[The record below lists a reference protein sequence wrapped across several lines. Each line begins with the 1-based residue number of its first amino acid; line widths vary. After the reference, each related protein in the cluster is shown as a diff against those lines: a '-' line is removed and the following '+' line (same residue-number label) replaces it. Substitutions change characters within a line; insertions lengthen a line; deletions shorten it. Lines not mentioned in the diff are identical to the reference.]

1 MKKSIKILIS
11 LLLIC
16 TIMLPNGVRADSDHN
31 IYANNFDRSPTG
43 YKNDG
48 KEYVGSMPEGI
59 FKGVRIT
66 LVDNN
71 GNRQSN
77 PIDFFCP
84 TTRNKDWTLMSHFSE
99 QRTIKEVYNDSSH
112 FIFKSVKY
120 TKLSGMGIN
129 IDWDASRKYFSS
141 QLCNA
146 KIDWGPV
153 VEKIRALSD
162 GINKNDTDSKN
173 FFNLFGKEF
182 DKSKVV
188 NWYYMVEPVLVIAIN
203 ESDGTRICT
212 AYGTSAELT
221 ENFTTLLG
229 YQTNPN
235 FDKNVP
241 CYNPSRFHDRK
252 MLNWYKNNY
261 IYYAKGAGGQ
271 TIFGKGD
278 LKSTFYDNFS
288 DGNYFGLIWL
298 GKNAIDTQE
307 SCSKYAD
314 DKSIWV
320 AGWKYDPDKAND
332 KVASNP
338 NNNTIRSTC
347 GLAPTPCHNY
357 ANDKSIWTDGW
368 EYAAKNAYLNVPH
381 GSDKDEIR
389 KKCGSA
395 PIPCSD
401 YKDKNTTIWI
411 DGWVYDSNKAI
422 NKIAADAAN
431 NTDTIRKTCGY
442 QITCETDDIYNKST
456 DFTDVQLTPN
466 ASRNCCLALEKKYA
480 NDKNKLNELYRDHN
494 ECYEC
499 KYDPT
504 KIKPTCST
512 GDNKKTTGYTFTR
525 DVGNA
530 TVTADTYTCIS
541 WAVDGKNKNV
551 SKNLFTKKE
560 INEYCKVI
568 CSETVTLEFPFFN
581 NGNSVRYVTKNS
593 IFAWPKKNNSDEDEL
608 KLKASGKLTCWYRV
622 NLVGLYNLFS
632 SDKNGA
638 VGVFNQCKNDMNK
651 SLTTPENILP
661 NSYNLSGSFKVKTDD
676 DPNYVSLAKENG
688 TNSVSYTKQT
698 SSAEITLS
706 ATKGN
711 VSSLVRAAEKLKFE
725 VTENANFVI
734 SNTGKD
740 AGYSYSYDGK
750 YYRSKTDV
758 GISNI
763 KSNNIIKFEPSL
775 KFNEKTGSGNV
786 SIIYS
791 NIGGSSPKF
800 IENEQT
806 YENKDES
813 GLKNHRCVYKKIN
826 NGKEYLCPDETK
838 NRGMNL
844 KNYMTT
850 ESLTYDE
857 AVEKYC
863 NESNNMTVCPSDSY
877 YPNKA
882 ITKSCYNDETCLK
895 LTCYRYTCTDD
906 DGCHE
911 LNDCIEKTIK
921 DYNMSFDDAKKVCT
935 NNNCNEKVGNSGNI
949 EYRVIDLKDPFPGN
963 AAKAGS
969 SSFNTNIKG
978 RKPGSNWNSTTIVKK
993 EILNNRGVSGDA
1005 IYNLEPLYEF
1015 NLTPSV
1021 IKSIRNYND
1030 EHSYD
1035 DFTLSCKGNNK
1046 QACVA
1051 SGFDFRKN
1059 YGIVKAIEQC
1069 KGISDL
1075 SEFNSCYNNDSLR

>member
-16 TIMLPNGVRADSDHN
+16 TIMLPNGVRAVVGSDSA
-31 IYANNFDRSPTG
+31 IGSNNGNSCGSKCPTG
-43 YKNDG
+43 DSTKVYIPLDSSGKLPTKAIRVTLMDGNGNLIKDKGKNFAADTLWNDSNIKQYGAYISNGYSRVMHVNYNSQVSWGQIDKNNLNNYFTKDTNISNALKKDDGLSYASVADYFNNMAESADKVNSFLTSYFGVTDFKSNNNASNWFLLIEPLVPVRKNYKALVFGTPTEFTRYGASNDG
-48 KEYVGSMPEGI
+48 KAPILTDYYLDHLSRYNYLYITKTNFSYNGLSANFTALSAGNGRTTMVGME
-59 FKGVRIT
+59 K
-66 LVDNN
+66 N
-71 GNRQSN
+71 GN
-77 PIDFFCP
+77 
-84 TTRNKDWTLMSHFSE
+84 
-99 QRTIKEVYNDSSH
+99 
-112 FIFKSVKY
+112 
-120 TKLSGMGIN
+120 
-129 IDWDASRKYFSS
+129 
-141 QLCNA
+141 
-146 KIDWGPV
+146 
-153 VEKIRALSD
+153 
-162 GINKNDTDSKN
+162 
-173 FFNLFGKEF
+173 
-182 DKSKVV
+182 
-188 NWYYMVEPVLVIAIN
+188 
-203 ESDGTRICT
+203 
-212 AYGTSAELT
+212 
-221 ENFTTLLG
+221 
-229 YQTNPN
+229 
-235 FDKNVP
+235 
-241 CYNPSRFHDRK
+241 
-252 MLNWYKNNY
+252 
-261 IYYAKGAGGQ
+261 GAGLVW
-271 TIFGKGD
+271 I
-278 LKSTFYDNFS
+278 
-288 DGNYFGLIWL
+288 
-298 GKNAIDTQE
+298 GKNATPPTP
-307 SCSKYAD
+307 CSNYAD
-314 DKSIWV
+314 DTSIWV

-357 ANDKSIWTDGW
+357 ADDKSIWTDGW

-411 DGWVYDSNKAI
+411 DGWVYDSNKAST
-422 NKIAADAAN
+422 KIAADAAN

-456 DFTDVQLTPN
+456 DFTHVQLTPN
-466 ASRNCCLALEKKYA
+466 ASRNCCRALEKKYA

-541 WAVDGKNKNV
+541 WAVDGKDKNV

-560 INEYCKVI
+560 INKYCKVI

-622 NLVGLYNLFS
+622 NLVGLYNEFGR
-632 SDKNGA
+632 DKNGA
-638 VGVFNQCKNDMNK
+638 VELFNQCKDDMNK

-661 NSYNLSGSFKVKTDD
+661 GANSYNLSGSFKVKTDD

-826 NGKEYLCPDETK
+826 NGKEYLCPSGTK
-838 NRGMNL
+838 NEGMNL
-844 KNYMTT
+844 SIIMTN
-850 ESLTYDE
+850 ESLSYEE
-857 AVEKYC
+857 AVKKYC
-863 NESNNMTVCPSDSY
+863 NSDSDSGMTVCPSNSY
-877 YPNKA
+877 YSGKP
-882 ITKSCYNDETCLK
+882 ISKSCYDNENCQK
-895 LTCYRYTCTDD
+895 LTCYIHECTDS
-906 DGCHE
+906 GGTCHI
-911 LNDCIEKTIK
+911 LNSCMTRQIEDYGKTL
-921 DYNMSFDDAKKVCT
+921 DEAKKICT
-935 NNNCNEKVGNSGNI
+935 NKYCDGKPGNI
-949 EYRVIDLKDPFPGN
+949 EYRVIDLKDPFPGIE
-963 AAKAGS
+963 AKSGF
-969 SSFNTNIKG
+969 SSFNSNIKG
-978 RKPGSNWNSTTIVKK
+978 RKPGSNWNSTKIVRK
-993 EILNNRGVSGDA
+993 EILNNRGVKGDEV
-1005 IYNLEPLYEF
+1005 YNLTPLYEF

-1021 IKSIRNYND
+1021 IKAIREYND
-1030 EHSYD
+1030 NHSYD

-1051 SGFDFRKN
+1051 SGFDFKTKF
-1059 YGIVKAIEQC
+1059 GIVKVIEQC
-1069 KGISDL
+1069 KGISNL
-1075 SEFNSCYNNDSLR
+1075 GKFNSCYNNDSLR

>member
-411 DGWVYDSNKAI
+411 NGWVYDSNKAS

-431 NTDTIRKTCGY
+431 NTDTIRKKCGY

-456 DFTDVQLTPN
+456 NFKNVQLTSN
-466 ASRNCCLALEKKYA
+466 TTRNCCLAFENKYA

-494 ECYEC
+494 ECYTCNYNEAQAQAV
-499 KYDPT
+499 
-504 KIKPTCST
+504 CST
-512 GDNKKTTGYTFTR
+512 NKNKTTAGYTFTR
-525 DVGNA
+525 NIGNA
-530 TVTADTYTCIS
+530 TVTADTYTC
-541 WAVDGKNKNV
+541 V
-551 SKNLFTKKE
+551 SKSASGESKNTSTNLFAKK
-560 INEYCKVI
+560 IVNDVCKVI
-568 CSETVTLEFPFFN
+568 CSETVDLEFPFLN
-581 NGNSVRYVTKNS
+581 NGVSAKYVAKNS
-593 IFAWPKKNNSDEDEL
+593 IFSWPKKNATSDDSL
-608 KLKASGKLTCWYRV
+608 KLKVKGNLTCWYHV
-622 NLVGLYNLFS
+622 DLVKLYNLFS
-632 SDKNGA
+632 TNKTLANQK
-638 VGVFNQCKNDMNK
+638 FNDCVNDMNK
-651 SLTTPENILP
+651 SLDNPSNILFQK
-661 NSYNLSGSFKVKTDD
+661 YNLSG
-676 DPNYVSLAKENG
+676 NYEVRYSDNGDNNGVALTKEAN
-688 TNSVSYTKQT
+688 TNSVSYIKNTNAAKT
-698 SSAEITLS
+698 TL
-706 ATKGN
+706 AANQKN
-711 VSSLVRAAEKLKFE
+711 VKALVRYAESLKFTVSE
-725 VTENANFVI
+725 SANYVI
-734 SNTGKD
+734 SDTGSNS
-740 AGYSYSYDGK
+740 GYIYSYGGK
-750 YYRSKTDV
+750 YYKNKI
-758 GISNI
+758 GISSVNE
-763 KSNNIIKFEPSL
+763 NNILKIEPSL
-775 KFNEKTGSGNV
+775 ALNDKSGKGRV
-786 SIIYS
+786 SIYYS
-791 NIGGSSPKF
+791 NIGGTGTKF
-800 IENEQT
+800 INSQKEYAN
-806 YENKDES
+806 S
-813 GLKNHRCVYKKIN
+813 GLSDSYNNNRCTYIKTSDKTV
-826 NGKEYLCPDETK
+826 ECPSGTK
-838 NRGMNL
+838 NEGMNL
-844 KNYMTT
+844 SIIMTN
-850 ESLTYDE
+850 ESLSYEE
-857 AVEKYC
+857 AVKKYC
-863 NESNNMTVCPSDSY
+863 NNDSDSGMTVCPNNSY
-877 YPNKA
+877 YSGKP
-882 ITKSCYNDETCLK
+882 ISKSCYDKAECRE
-895 LTCYRYTCTDD
+895 LTCNIHECTDS
-906 DGCHE
+906 GGTCHI
-911 LNDCIEKTIK
+911 LNSCMTRQIEDYGKTIEE
-921 DYNMSFDDAKKVCT
+921 AKKICT
-935 NNNCNEKVGNSGNI
+935 NKYCDGKPGNI

-963 AAKAGS
+963 KAESGS
-969 SSFNTNIKG
+969 SLFNSNIQG
-978 RKPGSNWNSTTIVKK
+978 RKPSSNWNSTTIVKK
-993 EILNNRGVSGDA
+993 EILNNRGVKGDEV
-1005 IYNLEPLYEF
+1005 YNLTPLYEF

-1021 IKSIRNYND
+1021 IKKIREYND

-1069 KGISDL
+1069 KEISGLDK
-1075 SEFNSCYNNDSLR
+1075 FNSCYNNDSLR